1 MKDSRTCR
9 TTNKKKT
16 LVLYLCG
23 YGSVFLTSGLYSV
36 GQVGDV

>member
-9 TTNKKKT
+9 TTTKKKT

-23 YGSVFLTSGLYSV
+23 YGSVFLTGGLYSV
-36 GQVGDV
+36 GQVVDV